1 MEIPANVRYRGTEE
15 AAAVTQV
22 VESGDWAGGGYV
34 CQRVERAMSTL
45 LGNAH
50 VVLTPSGTSAM
61 ELALLVLGIGRSD
74 EVILPTFSS
83 PAPANAIIRCGATP
97 VFADIRS
104 DSFNLDPRQLI
115 RHITD
120 QTKAIIVGHYGGISA
135 EMKAIKAIADQ
146 HALFV
151 IEDASLGFSSVVDG
165 KPLGTLAHIGCF
177 NFDENNII
185 SCGEGGAVV
194 TRSDVL
200 AQQARLLQH
209 NDAGQTLSTD
219 AFNWQTAGGNFVLS
233 DVLAAVLEVQLGKLG
248 DIKTKRRAV
257 WQEYHNALE
266 VLAANGFVVLPDMPP
281 KSDPNY
287 INFFFR
293 VADQS
298 TRNLLIAQLRSRGIF
313 ATTHYMP
320 LHQTPYGEQFAREK
334 LPVAESRSKTV
345 VCLPIYPDLS
355 PRAARSIVR
364 SIEKYFAPTQS
375 EYDSLQSTA
384 LNRINPGL
392 AT

>member
-1 MEIPANVRYRGTEE
+1 MEIPANVQYRNADE

-22 VESGDWAGGGYV
+22 VENGSWAGGGYV
-34 CQRVERAMSTL
+34 CQRVERSMRSL
-45 LGNAH
+45 LDDAH
-50 VVLTPSGTSAM
+50 VVLTPSGTAAL
-61 ELALLVLGIGRSD
+61 ELALLVLGIGRND
-74 EVILPTFSS
+74 EVILPTLSS
-83 PAPANAIIRCGATP
+83 PAPANAIIRCGGTP
-97 VFADIRS
+97 VFADVRS
-104 DSFNLDPRQLI
+104 DSLNLDPRQLI

-120 QTKAIIVGHYGGISA
+120 KTKAIIVGHYGGISA

-151 IEDASLGFSSVVDG
+151 IEDASLGFSSTYNG

-185 SCGEGGAVV
+185 SCGEGGAIV

-219 AFNWQTAGGNFVLS
+219 AFNWQTAGGNFVMS
-233 DVLAAVLEVQLGKLG
+233 DILAAVLEVQLGKLG
-248 DIKTKRRAV
+248 DIKAKRRAI
-257 WQEYHNALE
+257 WQEYHDSLE
-266 VLAANGFVVLPDMPP
+266 VLAANGFVILPDVPP
-281 KSDPNY
+281 NSTPNY
-287 INFFFR
+287 ISFFFR

-298 TRNLLIAQLRSRGIF
+298 TRNLLLTQLQGRGIY
-313 ATTHYMP
+313 ASTHYVP
-320 LHQTPYGEQFAREK
+320 LHQTPYGEQFAREA
-334 LPVAESRSKTV
+334 LPAAESRSKTLLR
-345 VCLPIYPDLS
+345 LPIYPDLS

-364 SIEKYFAPTQS
+364 SIEKFFAPTQK
-375 EYDSLQSTA
+375 EYDSLQSKA
-384 LNRINPGL
+384 LDRIEPGL